1 MKSLIQFFEES
12 VEKYSSNVYLW
23 EKPADK
29 YEGTTYGETR
39 KQVYEFA
46 AGLIRL
52 GIRKGDRLSIISE
65 GRNNWVIGELGVLY
79 CGAVNVPLSVKLN
92 PEEIKF
98 RLNHSGARMILVS
111 SIQAQKLNEIIAD
124 CPNLEKIIHFDPREE
139 YQENEVHFNEVRK
152 IGREWLDEPGNTAS
166 FEEIFRSITPGDFA
180 NICYTSGTT
189 ADPKGI
195 ILTHGNYVSNV
206 YQAYSLI
213 DIPSFYKT
221 LLILPWDHSFGHTC
235 GIFAFMGKGA
245 SIASVKT
252 GKTPME
258 TLRNLPVCLKEI
270 KPNLLM
276 SVPAIAKNFRKNIE
290 KGIKEKGKLTEL
302 LFNHALKLAYS
313 YNKEGWNR
321 GKGITRAYK
330 PLLDLYDKILFSK
343 IREAYGGELDYFIGG
358 GALLEI
364 ELQRFFY
371 ALGIP
376 MYQGYG
382 LSEASPVI
390 SSNSASRHKLGSS
403 GTLVN
408 NMDLRICD
416 EDGNELPV
424 EQKGEIVIRGGNVMH
439 GYWKNDAATKDTV
452 RDGWLYTGDMGYMS
466 ADGFLYVLGRFKS
479 LLIADDGE
487 KFSPE
492 GIEEAISEQSKYID
506 QCMLYNNQKPYTVAL
521 IVPNQHALKLYLEER
536 ELTADSD
543 EGKRAVITLIE
554 SEVNEYRSNGKYGSM
569 FPQRWLPVAIGILE
583 ESFTEDNGLMNSTMK
598 IVRGKIM
605 DRYQDLIDYL
615 YTPDAKIVT
624 NERNIE
630 EVEKMKLG

>member
-12 VEKYSSNVYLW
+12 VEKYSNNVYLW

-46 AGLIRL
+46 AGLINL
-52 GIRKGDRLSIISE
+52 GIKKGDRLSIISE
-65 GRNNWVIGELGVLY
+65 GRNNWVVGEMGILY
-79 CGAVNVPLSVKLN
+79 AGAVNVPLSVKLN

-98 RLNHSGARMILVS
+98 RINHSGARMILVS
-111 SIQAQKLNEIIAD
+111 SIQAQKLTEVIAD
-124 CPNLEKIIHFDPREE
+124 CPLLEKVIHLDTQEE
-139 YQENEVHFNEVRK
+139 YEPDEIHFNEVRK
-152 IGREWLDEPGNTAS
+152 IGREWLDDPANLNR
-166 FEEIFRSITPGDFA
+166 FEELFRSITPSDFA

-206 YQAYSLI
+206 YQAYSLM

-270 KPNLLM
+270 KPNMLM

-290 KGIKEKGKLTEL
+290 KGIKEKGNIIEF
-302 LFNHALKLAYS
+302 LFNHALRISYS
-313 YNKEGWNR
+313 FNKEGWNK
-321 GKGITRAYK
+321 GKGLQRMKK
-330 PLLDLYDKILFSK
+330 PILKLYDKILFSK

-376 MYQGYG
+376 MFQGYG
-382 LSEASPVI
+382 LTEASPVI

-403 GTLVN
+403 GALVN
-408 NMDLRICD
+408 NMDLKICD
-416 EDGNELPV
+416 DDGNTMPIG
-424 EQKGEIVIRGGNVMH
+424 QKGEIVIRGENVMY
-439 GYWKNDAATKDTV
+439 GYWKNDAATMETI

-466 ADGFLYVLGRFKS
+466 KDGFLYVLGRFKS

-492 GIEEAISEQSKYID
+492 GIEEAISEQSRYID
-506 QCMLYNNQKPYTVAL
+506 QCMLYNNQKPYTVAI
-521 IVPNQHALKLYLEER
+521 IVPNQHALKLYLEEKD
-536 ELTADSD
+536 LTADSD

-554 SEVNEYRSNGKYGSM
+554 SEVNEYRSNGKYGNM

-605 DRYQDLIDYL
+605 DKYQALIDYL

-624 NERNIE
+624 NERNTE